1 MSQRDM
7 WKMMHL
13 LYLYQQGPQ
22 GLTYAELFKAGIDCY
37 ADTVVELQNRG
48 VIQELN
54 GSYTLAAPT
63 RAILQVC
70 TVGNQR
76 WVSED
81 MWVDYPQAFV
91 VMPFSGSGGWP
102 DDVFKQMIE
111 PAVNDAN
118 LKCVRADSTVRV
130 GDLTQGVWKSI
141 LRAGVVIADISVLN
155 ANVFYELG
163 LTHALGKDTI
173 LVRRRDTPLPAD
185 FGGALYYEYSLDDLA
200 RGKQVLQQA
209 LKEWVDEYGAAG
221 VQALRGR

>member
-13 LYLYQQGPQ
+13 LYVYQQGPE
-22 GLTYAELFKAGIDCY
+22 GLTYAELHKAGIDCY
-37 ADTVVELQNRG
+37 ADTVVELLHRG

-54 GSYTLAAPT
+54 GAYTLAAPA

-91 VMPFSGSGGWP
+91 VMPFTEGWS
-102 DDVFKQMIE
+102 DDVFEQMIE
-111 PAVNDAN
+111 PAAADAS
-118 LKCVRADSTVRV
+118 LECVRADSTVRV
-130 GDLTQGVWKSI
+130 GDLSQGLWKLI
-141 LRAGVVIADISVLN
+141 LRAGVIIADVSVLN

-163 LTHALGKDTI
+163 LSHALGKDTI
-173 LVRRRDTPLPAD
+173 LVKRGDTPVPAD

-200 RGKQVLQQA
+200 GGKRLLQQA
-209 LKEWVDEYGAAG
+209 LEKWADEYGAAG
-221 VQALRGR
+221 VKELRGR